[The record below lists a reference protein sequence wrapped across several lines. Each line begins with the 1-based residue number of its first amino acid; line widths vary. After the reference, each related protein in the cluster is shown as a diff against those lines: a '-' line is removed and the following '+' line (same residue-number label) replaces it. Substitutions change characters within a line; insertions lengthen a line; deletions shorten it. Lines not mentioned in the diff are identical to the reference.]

1 MLYLTILILAI
12 AGSFKPTMSPSAR
25 PGDSIGGCD
34 SVEAGDVTVAAQ
46 RLQPFTLL
54 RNLTLTRGDTVK
66 PFGRQTETLTS
77 GEHRGQGVM
86 LDVLVFDTPNGK
98 TVDSSWVDA
107 RTLRPLRFQSNN
119 ASRAVGLEFDARQ
132 VKGRTVPSKGA
143 PTEINQELAA
153 QAFEWN
159 VFGLAIAAMPL
170 RVGYCAAVPVYSDR
184 SGRAVWYKVTVEKE
198 TTIQRKSGRMEP
210 VWDVRATADTT
221 VPAARYWISRRHR
234 VISRVLVSEPGISIM
249 YARD

>member
-1 MLYLTILILAI
+1 MLYIAILIFAT
-12 AGSFKPTMSPSAR
+12 AGSFKPTTSPSTQ
-25 PGDSIGGCD
+25 PGGSIGGCD

-66 PFGRQTETLTS
+66 PFGHQTETLTS
-77 GEHRGQGVM
+77 GEHRGRGVM

-119 ASRAVGLEFDARQ
+119 ASRAVELEFDARQ
-132 VKGRTVPSKGA
+132 VRGRTVPSSGA
-143 PTEINQELAA
+143 PTEVNQELDA

-184 SGRAVWYKVTVEKE
+184 SGRAVWYKVSVERV
-198 TTIQRKSGRMEP
+198 TTIERKSGRMEP

-234 VISRVLVSEPGISIM
+234 VISRVLVSEPGVSIM

>member
-1 MLYLTILILAI
+1 MLYVAILIVAL
-12 AGSFKPTMSPSAR
+12 AGSFKPTTSPPSR
-25 PGDSIGGCD
+25 PGSGSGCD
-34 SVEAGDVTVAAQ
+34 SVEAGDVSVAAE
-46 RLQPFTLL
+46 RLHPFTVV

-66 PFGRQTETLTS
+66 PFGQQTETLRN

-132 VKGRTVPSKGA
+132 VKGRTVPSTGT
-143 PTEINQELAA
+143 PMEISQELDAR
-153 QAFEWN
+153 AFEWN

-184 SGRAVWYKVTVEKE
+184 SGRAVWYKVSVEKE
-198 TTIQRKSGRMEP
+198 TTIERKSGRMEP
-210 VWDVRATADTT
+210 VWEVRAMADTT
-221 VPAARYWISRRHR
+221 VPAARYWISRRH
-234 VISRVLVSEPGISIM
+234 P
-249 YARD
+249 RD